1 VQFAAVAVSSSKSAT
16 ASDVRSHHW
25 TFPVAYDRDGA
36 VGQLYGVQ
44 LCPMVELA
52 YRGGIVKSLLF
63 GDKWL
68 SSGALAGQIRS
79 LAAAR

>member
-1 VQFAAVAVSSSKSAT
+1 
-16 ASDVRSHHW
+16 
-25 TFPVAYDRDGA
+25 
-36 VGQLYGVQ
+36 
-44 LCPMVELA
+44 MVELA